1 MCNFKGPVQS
11 YLLSARTGIC
21 KEEVGESEQAE
32 GRVGSGAW
40 VALVVGALI
49 KKEAEPL
56 LFLSKAC
63 SNQKIALYCFPYKIT
78 LFHMLSKAIK
88 MLVAKLFTLCTGH
101 NIQAKGLL

>member
-1 MCNFKGPVQS
+1 M
-11 YLLSARTGIC
+11 
-21 KEEVGESEQAE
+21 
-32 GRVGSGAW
+32 GSSGGW
-40 VALVVGALI
+40 SPY
-49 KKEAEPL
+49 KEAEPL

-78 LFHMLSKAIK
+78 LFHMLSKAIT